1 MSYNNLFAQT
11 RLEKVYYLPN
21 IDITPLVAASTELV
35 LFRTDAN
42 KGYAIVNNICIKIKS
57 ITLNNTAVPR
67 FGISGSRNA
76 ISQDLTINT
85 ATVNNTYTNIIT
97 YPHTLPAST
106 NIVLSNNFIINR
118 SEMVF
123 DIFMRLTYFDFD
135 SSV

>member
-57 ITLNNTAVPR
+57 IT
-67 FGISGSRNA
+67 F
-76 ISQDLTINT
+76 
-85 ATVNNTYTNIIT
+85 
-97 YPHTLPAST
+97 
-106 NIVLSNNFIINR
+106 INR
-118 SEMVF
+118 M
-123 DIFMRLTYFDFD
+123 
-135 SSV
+135 